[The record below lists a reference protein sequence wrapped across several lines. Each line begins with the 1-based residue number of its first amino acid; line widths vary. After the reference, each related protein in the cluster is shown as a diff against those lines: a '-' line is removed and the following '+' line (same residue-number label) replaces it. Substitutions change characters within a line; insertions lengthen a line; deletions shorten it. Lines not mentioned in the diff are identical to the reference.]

1 MPMNM
6 HDYKRILTMQDISCL
21 GQCSGSVALPVLSA
35 CGHETCLIPS
45 ALLSTHTGQFQ
56 GYTFFDLTDQFP
68 GIIAHWQREGMMFD
82 ALYTGYLGNARQAQF
97 AREMIETLLRP
108 GARII
113 VDPAMADNG
122 KLYAGLDDN
131 CVDAMRELCSAA
143 DVILPNLTEACLLT
157 GIDYREGWDGGY
169 INCLLNALI
178 SLGAKN
184 VVLTG
189 VLFSERTTGGII
201 AHGAQRKYFRHRR
214 VNRMFHGT
222 GDVFSA
228 AFTGA
233 FLRGLSLEEAAE
245 LAARFTLRS
254 IENTEDDPA
263 HWYGVKFETALPLLI
278 NELDRHE

>member
-1 MPMNM
+1 MNM
-6 HDYKRILTMQDISCL
+6 QDYKRILTTQDISCL

-56 GYTFFDLTDQFP
+56 GYTFFDLTDQIP
-68 GIIAHWQREGMMFD
+68 GIIAHWQREGIKFD

-97 AREMIETLLRP
+97 VREMIETLLRP
-108 GARII
+108 EALII

-122 KLYAGLDDN
+122 KLYAGLDKT
-131 CVDAMRELCSAA
+131 CVDAMRSLCSAA

-157 GIDYREGWDGGY
+157 GIDYREGWDRDY
-169 INCLLNALI
+169 INRLLDALL
-178 SLGAKN
+178 SLGAKS

-189 VLFSERTTGGII
+189 VVFSEGTTGGII
-201 AHGAQRKYFRHRR
+201 AHGTERKYFRHRR

-222 GDVFSA
+222 GDVFA
-228 AFTGA
+228 ASFTGA
-233 FLRGLSLEEAAE
+233 FLRGLSLEAAAE

-254 IENTEDDPA
+254 IEKTEDDPA
-263 HWYGVKFETALPLLI
+263 HWYGVKFETALPMLI